1 VSGAGCLRSSR
12 SIFPIV
18 AIHIRLE
25 SWSGGGGNRT
35 RARSRPSGNMN
46 ATASGQAKK
55 TGHSEETR
63 AAHEPPG
70 SDPGCASSATDAYG
84 LAASTAASDSA
95 PTTRIQPIG
104 LRACRATINAP
115 TTAGAE
121 TAATR
126 NGYNHQEPASET
138 CCSDAIRSSTIP
150 PAIMA
155 KATIA
160 RHQAIVRRSTV
171 RTPSFSCSGA
181 PLATV
186 LPPIRRA
193 RQRHRRGDQPW
204 SRCPVRQS

>member
-1 VSGAGCLRSSR
+1 MRSVIALAAKSAYGR
-12 SIFPIV
+12 
-18 AIHIRLE
+18 HRRD
-25 SWSGGGGNRT
+25 G
-35 RARSRPSGNMN
+35 SRPSGNRN

-55 TGHSEETR
+55 TGHSEETS

-70 SDPGCASSATDAYG
+70 SDSGCASSATDAYG
-84 LAASTAASDSA
+84 LAPSTAASDSA

-138 CCSDAIRSSTIP
+138 CCSAAIRSSTTP

-160 RHQAIVRRSTV
+160 RHQAITRGAV
-171 RTPSFSCSGA
+171 RTPSFSWSGA

-186 LPPIRRA
+186 LPPIRRSWEL
-193 RQRHRRGDQPW
+193 HRRGDQP
-204 SRCPVRQS
+204 